1 MTDSGKVTRVEEEV
15 EGEHVESAD
24 YIFKRIGDPLP
35 ITPHDSSFDPRG
47 SPSRPLAVSE
57 KHGLVFVAHSSGFCV
72 ARTKDIMAS
81 AAEMEEKGSYS
92 SVQELSIVDVP
103 LPNIHILALSTDGS
117 TLAATVDA
125 DIHFFSVESLLH
137 KGLKPSLSCSLNES
151 NSIKDM
157 QWTRKPENLYVVLS
171 DLGKLSHGSVGGLM
185 EDVMDNVDA
194 VGWSSKGNLIVVA
207 RKDNISILSSNFEE
221 RSSMLIS
228 FKPWDEDSDENCI
241 VKVDSIR
248 WVRHDSIILGCFQL
262 TAQGN
267 EKGYLVQVIKVK
279 DGKFTDHKLPGKGKK
294 AKVLRG
300 GMVSAMF
307 WAIWMERNRL
317 ILRTTQSVEGKIY
330 GIKFGYGH
338 LYGHQLFHNLEDSCK
353 PVVISFYDLFS
364 NVIDDILPSASG
376 PYLLLSYLEQCELAI
391 VANRK
396 NVDEH
401 IVYLSWS
408 LGEEKNEVVVV
419 DIFQDSLLPRIELQD
434 NGDDNLILGLSVD
447 KVSISKKISV
457 RFGEEHKE
465 LSPFCVLMC
474 LTLEGKL
481 IMFHVASVS
490 RITASPAVVSS
501 LSDGEE
507 DSTALVP
514 VESESTKPSFQLGK
528 EQFEKASMD
537 VPLVNESRKELDR
550 KVGLDVH
557 VKDDLKSLN
566 ANETV
571 MPGLLTQILNK
582 EITSYKEVEPLKNTQ
597 SFKAEGKQEVIVPKL
612 HEDVDGNQ
620 IQLPGLGNRNTEQAS
635 TNASLQEGPS
645 YVFRDFSKTEAKN
658 IEGRGTGSVSFG
670 GNIAADAAIKS
681 NSNDTRNNFGMGT
694 ESPGK
699 IESAG
704 FQSVSSQ
711 SRFGGKIVSSKDTD
725 VKSPLITSTSIQGS
739 RSGNASQTVAASGAH
754 GKHFGKPINFKDVSG
769 KPTSVNSSDRL
780 GEIGKWRPS
789 AATGNIVSVPS
800 ISSSQTLSH
809 GSFSFANSPNQSRM
823 PNSEPNLSKQ
833 FGNIKEMTKE
843 LDMLLQSI
851 EGAGG
856 FRDACTVNQKG
867 SVEELERGIETL
879 SDRCRLWK
887 SIMDERLREIQHLLD
902 TTVQVLARKIYMEGI
917 VKQASDRRYWDFWN
931 CQKLSSELELKRRH
945 ILKMNQDLTDQ
956 LIQLERHFNGL
967 ELNKFGENAGARAG
981 GRALQS
987 RFGPPRHIQSLH
999 SLHSTMTSQLAAA
1012 DQLSE
1017 CLSKQMA
1024 ALKIESPSVKK
1035 QNVKKELFETIGI
1048 PYDASFSSP
1057 SRTPNEKLSFSF
1069 GSAASKDQPR
1079 RNVNAIKNYEP
1090 ETARRRRDSLDRS
1103 WESYEPT
1110 KATVKRLLLKESGK
1124 ESINRSSFPI
1134 DKQQLSPCLLEGSA
1148 VTRPRDHTSPTSFLH
1163 PSVNKSGI
1171 QGTQPKQAFESSATP
1186 FVWAS
1191 DLPGP
1196 FQPTGLKSL
1205 TQEHKML
1212 ATSQVFPAAR
1222 QNFTRETSMTAER
1235 SGDGMAYIGKYDS
1248 VPMKEKPV
1256 LPSDTTQKPSF
1267 SKVST
1272 QTPSLQKRQ
1281 NDMLNAYAKDTALPP
1296 KESVKDGPLTTRMA
1310 STEAGKKHDFP
1321 FSPSFSVPV
1330 IPSEP
1335 GKFAQT
1341 DAATNKSQTVK
1352 MPPPTTFLM
1361 SVSAPSSP
1369 IISSS
1374 SAPLSSS
1381 SIPQS
1386 VAPTFSSAMPLNKSL
1401 ASSVTAADE
1410 SKPVS
1415 STSESPK
1422 TEIQPPSKP
1431 DMNAN
1436 TTSPRMEFG
1445 PSTVEG
1451 NLELKPSVSSP
1462 PSIETST
1469 GLSTG
1474 DDPSLIKASPAA
1486 VEASGSQTGMNE
1498 TAGPKQNV
1506 TVNDQQDQP
1515 SAGHSPFPNLP
1526 TTSGSV
1532 TGGIDGLDLQNA
1544 EEDDMDEETPDASR
1558 VSELSLG
1565 SLGGFGLGSGPKPN
1579 PFGGS
1584 FGNAQ
1589 NAQTNAT
1596 SPFSRPVASGE
1607 LFQPASFNFQSLQ
1620 PSQSSQ
1626 PANSGAFAGGFGTS
1640 TTAQAPIPSGFG
1652 QPAQV
1657 GPGQQALGSV
1667 LGAFGQ
1673 SRQIGTSLPGTGFG
1687 SPGGFGGGIAGITPT
1702 GSFTSAA
1709 TGGFAGAASG
1719 GGGFASLASGG
1730 GGSAVAAS
1738 GGSGFAA
1745 AASGGGGFSGA
1756 VSGGVGF
1763 AGAAFGGGGFGGAAS
1778 GGGFG
1783 AFGGQQGS
1791 GSFSAF
1797 GGVGGTGKPPELF
1810 TQMRK

>member
-279 DGKFTDHKLPGKGKK
+279 DGKFTD
-294 AKVLRG
+294 
-300 GMVSAMF
+300 
-307 WAIWMERNRL
+307 
-317 ILRTTQSVEGKIY
+317 
-330 GIKFGYGH
+330 
-338 LYGHQLFHNLEDSCK
+338 DSCK

-1048 PYDASFSSP
+1048 PYDASLSSP

-1607 LFQPASFNFQSLQ
+1607 FFQPASFNFQSLQ

-1652 QPAQV
+1652 QPTQV

>member
-194 VGWSSKGNLIVVA
+194 GATNACFDLCFVIVGWSSKGNLIVVA

-279 DGKFTDHKLPGKGKK
+279 DGKFTD
-294 AKVLRG
+294 
-300 GMVSAMF
+300 
-307 WAIWMERNRL
+307 
-317 ILRTTQSVEGKIY
+317 
-330 GIKFGYGH
+330 
-338 LYGHQLFHNLEDSCK
+338 DSCK

-1048 PYDASFSSP
+1048 PYDASLSSP

-1607 LFQPASFNFQSLQ
+1607 FFQPASFNFQSLQ

-1652 QPAQV
+1652 QPTQV

-1778 GGGFG
+1778 GGGGFG

>member
-1 MTDSGKVTRVEEEV
+1 MNSSHPPAFRRVSFLQTHFICVRAKGEAVSVPAQTHHALSVAVRVPSRRRRERMSDSGKVTRVEEEV

-72 ARTKDIMAS
+72 ARTKDVMAS

-103 LPNIHILALSTDGS
+103 LPNLHILALSTDSS

-151 NSIKDM
+151 KSIKDM

-194 VGWSSKGNLIVVA
+194 VGWSSKGNLIAVA

-221 RSSMLIS
+221 RSSMLIY

-262 TAQGN
+262 TAHGN

-279 DGKFTDHKLPGKGKK
+279 DGKFTD
-294 AKVLRG
+294 
-300 GMVSAMF
+300 
-307 WAIWMERNRL
+307 
-317 ILRTTQSVEGKIY
+317 
-330 GIKFGYGH
+330 
-338 LYGHQLFHNLEDSCK
+338 DSCK

-391 VANRK
+391 VTNRK

-465 LSPFCVLMC
+465 LSPFCVLIC

-490 RITASPAVVSS
+490 GITASPPVVSS

-514 VESESTKPSFQLGK
+514 VESGSTKPSFQLGK

-537 VPLVNESRKELDR
+537 VPLVIEDRKELDR
-550 KVGLDVH
+550 KLGLDVH

-597 SFKAEGKQEVIVPKL
+597 SFKAEGKQEVIVPKR

-635 TNASLQEGPS
+635 TNASLQEGPN
-645 YVFRDFSKTEAKN
+645 YVFSDFSKTEAQN

-670 GNIAADAAIKS
+670 GNVAADAAIKS
-681 NSNDTRNNFGMGT
+681 NSNDKRNNFGMGT

-699 IESAG
+699 MESAG

-711 SRFGGKIVSSKDTD
+711 SRFGGTIVSSKDTD

-739 RSGNASQTVAASGAH
+739 RSGNASQTKS
-754 GKHFGKPINFKDVSG
+754 INIKDVSV

-867 SVEELERGIETL
+867 SVEELERDIETL
-879 SDRCRLWK
+879 SDKCRLWK

-967 ELNKFGENAGARAG
+967 ELNKFGENAVARVS
-981 GRALQS
+981 GRALHS

-1110 KATVKRLLLKESGK
+1110 KATVKRFLLKESGK
-1124 ESINRSSFPI
+1124 ESVNRSSFPI
-1134 DKQQLSPCLLEGSA
+1134 DKQQLSPPPLEGSA

-1171 QGTQPKQAFESSATP
+1171 QGAQPKQAFESSATP
-1186 FVWAS
+1186 FVWA

-1196 FQPTGLKSL
+1196 FQRTGLKSL
-1205 TQEHKML
+1205 MQEHKMSP
-1212 ATSQVFPAAR
+1212 TSQLFPAAG

-1235 SGDGMAYIGKYDS
+1235 CGDGMAYIGKYDS

-1256 LPSDTTQKPSF
+1256 LPSDTTQKPSS

-1272 QTPSLQKRQ
+1272 QTLSLQKKQ
-1281 NDMLNAYAKDTALPP
+1281 NDMLNSYAKDTALPP

-1321 FSPSFSVPV
+1321 FSPLFSVPM
-1330 IPSEP
+1330 IASEP

-1341 DAATNKSQTVK
+1341 DAATNKSQTDK
-1352 MPPPTTFLM
+1352 MPPPTTFSM

-1386 VAPTFSSAMPLNKSL
+1386 VAPTFSSTMPLNKSL
-1401 ASSVTAADE
+1401 ASSITAADE

-1436 TTSPRMEFG
+1436 TTSPRVEFG

-1469 GLSTG
+1469 GLSSG
-1474 DDPSLIKASPAA
+1474 DEPSLIKASPAA
-1486 VEASGSQTGMNE
+1486 VVASGSQTGMNE

-1506 TVNDQQDQP
+1506 TVNAQQDQP

-1526 TTSGSV
+1526 TTLGSV
-1532 TGGIDGLDLQNA
+1532 TGGIDGLDVQNA
-1544 EEDDMDEETPDASR
+1544 EEDDMDEETLDTSR

-1565 SLGGFGLGSGPKPN
+1565 SLGGFGLGSAPKSN

-1589 NAQTNAT
+1589 TAQTNAT
-1596 SPFSRPVASGE
+1596 SPFSRPVPSGE
-1607 LFQPASFNFQSLQ
+1607 LFQPASFNFQSIE
-1620 PSQSSQ
+1620 PSQSSL

-1673 SRQIGTSLPGTGFG
+1673 SRQLGTSLPGTGFG
-1687 SPGGFGGGIAGITPT
+1687 SPSGFGGGIAGITPT
-1702 GSFTSAA
+1702 GNFTSAA

-1730 GGSAVAAS
+1730 GGSAAAAS

-1745 AASGGGGFSGA
+1745 AASGGSGFSGA

-1763 AGAAFGGGGFGGAAS
+1763 AGAAFGGGGFGGTAS
-1778 GGGFG
+1778 GGGGFG

>member
-279 DGKFTDHKLPGKGKK
+279 DGKFTD
-294 AKVLRG
+294 
-300 GMVSAMF
+300 
-307 WAIWMERNRL
+307 
-317 ILRTTQSVEGKIY
+317 
-330 GIKFGYGH
+330 
-338 LYGHQLFHNLEDSCK
+338 DSCK

-1163 PSVNKSGI
+1163 PSVNKCI

>member
-57 KHGLVFVAHSSGFCV
+57 KHGLVFVAHTSGFCV

-262 TAQGN
+262 TAHGN

-279 DGKFTDHKLPGKGKK
+279 DGKFTD
-294 AKVLRG
+294 
-300 GMVSAMF
+300 
-307 WAIWMERNRL
+307 
-317 ILRTTQSVEGKIY
+317 
-330 GIKFGYGH
+330 
-338 LYGHQLFHNLEDSCK
+338 DSCK

-396 NVDEH
+396 NADEH

-566 ANETV
+566 TNETV

-1212 ATSQVFPAAR
+1212 ATSQLFPAAR

-1272 QTPSLQKRQ
+1272 QTPSLQKKQ

-1374 SAPLSSS
+1374 LAPLSSS

-1506 TVNDQQDQP
+1506 TVNAQQDQP

-1544 EEDDMDEETPDASR
+1544 EEDDMDEETPDAGR

-1565 SLGGFGLGSGPKPN
+1565 SLGGFGLGSGSKPN

>member
-1 MTDSGKVTRVEEEV
+1 MTDSGKVTQVEEEV

-57 KHGLVFVAHSSGFCV
+57 KHGLVFVAHTSGFCV

-262 TAQGN
+262 TAHGN

-279 DGKFTDHKLPGKGKK
+279 DGKFTD
-294 AKVLRG
+294 
-300 GMVSAMF
+300 
-307 WAIWMERNRL
+307 
-317 ILRTTQSVEGKIY
+317 
-330 GIKFGYGH
+330 
-338 LYGHQLFHNLEDSCK
+338 DSCK

-396 NVDEH
+396 NADEH

-566 ANETV
+566 TNETV

-1212 ATSQVFPAAR
+1212 ATSQLFPAAR

-1272 QTPSLQKRQ
+1272 QTPSLQKKQ

-1506 TVNDQQDQP
+1506 TVNAQQDQP

-1544 EEDDMDEETPDASR
+1544 EEDDMDEETPDAGR

-1565 SLGGFGLGSGPKPN
+1565 SLGGFGLGSGSKPN

-1778 GGGFG
+1778 GGGGFG

>member
-92 SVQELSIVDVP
+92 SLQELSIVDVP

-279 DGKFTDHKLPGKGKK
+279 DGKFTD
-294 AKVLRG
+294 
-300 GMVSAMF
+300 
-307 WAIWMERNRL
+307 
-317 ILRTTQSVEGKIY
+317 
-330 GIKFGYGH
+330 
-338 LYGHQLFHNLEDSCK
+338 DSCK

-1652 QPAQV
+1652 QPTQV

>member
-279 DGKFTDHKLPGKGKK
+279 DGKFTD
-294 AKVLRG
+294 
-300 GMVSAMF
+300 
-307 WAIWMERNRL
+307 
-317 ILRTTQSVEGKIY
+317 
-330 GIKFGYGH
+330 
-338 LYGHQLFHNLEDSCK
+338 DSCK

-528 EQFEKASMD
+528 EQFEKASMN

-1652 QPAQV
+1652 QPTQV

>member
-57 KHGLVFVAHSSGFCV
+57 KHGLVFVAHTSGFCV

-262 TAQGN
+262 TAHGN

-279 DGKFTDHKLPGKGKK
+279 DGKFTD
-294 AKVLRG
+294 
-300 GMVSAMF
+300 
-307 WAIWMERNRL
+307 
-317 ILRTTQSVEGKIY
+317 
-330 GIKFGYGH
+330 
-338 LYGHQLFHNLEDSCK
+338 DSCK

-396 NVDEH
+396 NADEH

-566 ANETV
+566 TNETV

-1212 ATSQVFPAAR
+1212 ATSQLFPAAR

-1272 QTPSLQKRQ
+1272 QTPSLQKKQ

-1506 TVNDQQDQP
+1506 TVNAQQDQP

-1544 EEDDMDEETPDASR
+1544 EEDDMDEETPDAGR

-1565 SLGGFGLGSGPKPN
+1565 SLGGFGLGSGSKPN

>member
-35 ITPHDSSFDPRG
+35 ITPHDSSLDPRG
-47 SPSRPLAVSE
+47 SPSRPLTVSE
-57 KHGLVFVAHSSGFCV
+57 KHGLVFVTHSSGFCV

-228 FKPWDEDSDENCI
+228 FKPWDEDSDKNCI

-262 TAQGN
+262 TAHGN

-279 DGKFTDHKLPGKGKK
+279 DGKFTDVSGI
-294 AKVLRG
+294 
-300 GMVSAMF
+300 VSAMF

-317 ILRTTQSVEGKIY
+317 ILRTMQSVEGKIY

-338 LYGHQLFHNLEDSCK
+338 LYGHRLFHNLEVFPFQKCGVIGMMILDSCK

-376 PYLLLSYLEQCELAI
+376 PYFELAI

-457 RFGEEHKE
+457 RFGEEYKE

-490 RITASPAVVSS
+490 GITASPAVVSS

-557 VKDDLKSLN
+557 VKDDLKSLD

-582 EITSYKEVEPLKNTQ
+582 EITSYKEVESLKSTQ

-739 RSGNASQTVAASGAH
+739 RSGNASQTVAAPGAH

-769 KPTSVNSSDRL
+769 KPTSINSSDRL

-931 CQKLSSELELKRRH
+931 CQKLSSELELKQRH

-1079 RNVNAIKNYEP
+1079 RNVNSIKNYEP

-1110 KATVKRLLLKESGK
+1110 KATVKRLLLKEIGK

-1134 DKQQLSPCLLEGSA
+1134 DKQQLSPRLLEGSA

-1163 PSVNKSGI
+1163 PS
-1171 QGTQPKQAFESSATP
+1171 GTQPKQAFESSATP

-1212 ATSQVFPAAR
+1212 ATSQLFPAPR

-1272 QTPSLQKRQ
+1272 QTPSLQKKQ

-1341 DAATNKSQTVK
+1341 DAATNKSQTDK
-1352 MPPPTTFLM
+1352 MPPPTFLM

-1374 SAPLSSS
+1374 SAPLSLS

-1401 ASSVTAADE
+1401 ASFVTAADE

-1506 TVNDQQDQP
+1506 TVNAQQDQP
-1515 SAGHSPFPNLP
+1515 SAGHSPFPSLP

-1626 PANSGAFAGGFGTS
+1626 PVNSGAFAGGFGTS
-1640 TTAQAPIPSGFG
+1640 TTTLASIPIGFG
-1652 QPAQV
+1652 QAAQV

-1673 SRQIGTSLPGTGFG
+1673 SRQLGTSLPGTGFG
-1687 SPGGFGGGIAGITPT
+1687 SPGGFGGGITPT

-1745 AASGGGGFSGA
+1745 TASGGGGFSGA

-1778 GGGFG
+1778 GGGGFG

-1797 GGVGGTGKPPELF
+1797 GGIGGTGKPPELF

>member
-57 KHGLVFVAHSSGFCV
+57 KHGLVFVAHTSGFCV

-262 TAQGN
+262 TAHGN

-279 DGKFTDHKLPGKGKK
+279 DGKFTD
-294 AKVLRG
+294 
-300 GMVSAMF
+300 
-307 WAIWMERNRL
+307 
-317 ILRTTQSVEGKIY
+317 
-330 GIKFGYGH
+330 
-338 LYGHQLFHNLEDSCK
+338 DSCK

-396 NVDEH
+396 NADEH

-566 ANETV
+566 TNETV

-1212 ATSQVFPAAR
+1212 ATSQLFPAAR

-1272 QTPSLQKRQ
+1272 QTPSLQKKQ

-1506 TVNDQQDQP
+1506 TVNAQQDQP

-1544 EEDDMDEETPDASR
+1544 EEDDMDEETPDAGR

-1565 SLGGFGLGSGPKPN
+1565 SLGGFGLGSGSKPN

-1778 GGGFG
+1778 GGGGFG

>member
-194 VGWSSKGNLIVVA
+194 GATNACFDLCFVKVGWSSKGNLIVVA

-279 DGKFTDHKLPGKGKK
+279 DGKFTD
-294 AKVLRG
+294 
-300 GMVSAMF
+300 
-307 WAIWMERNRL
+307 
-317 ILRTTQSVEGKIY
+317 
-330 GIKFGYGH
+330 
-338 LYGHQLFHNLEDSCK
+338 DSCK

-1584 FGNAQ
+1584 FGNAKCT
-1589 NAQTNAT
+1589 TNAT

-1778 GGGFG
+1778 GGGGFG

>member
-1 MTDSGKVTRVEEEV
+1 MTDSGKVTQVEEEV

-57 KHGLVFVAHSSGFCV
+57 KHGLVFVAHTSGFCV

-262 TAQGN
+262 TAHGN

-279 DGKFTDHKLPGKGKK
+279 DGKFTD
-294 AKVLRG
+294 
-300 GMVSAMF
+300 
-307 WAIWMERNRL
+307 
-317 ILRTTQSVEGKIY
+317 
-330 GIKFGYGH
+330 
-338 LYGHQLFHNLEDSCK
+338 DSCK

-396 NVDEH
+396 NADEH

-566 ANETV
+566 TNETV

-1212 ATSQVFPAAR
+1212 ATSQLFPAAR

-1272 QTPSLQKRQ
+1272 QTPSLQKKQ

-1506 TVNDQQDQP
+1506 TVNAQQDQP

-1544 EEDDMDEETPDASR
+1544 EEDDMDEETPDAGR

-1565 SLGGFGLGSGPKPN
+1565 SLGGFGLGSGSKPN

>member
-57 KHGLVFVAHSSGFCV
+57 KHGLVFVAHTSGFCV

-262 TAQGN
+262 TAHGN

-279 DGKFTDHKLPGKGKK
+279 DGKFTD
-294 AKVLRG
+294 
-300 GMVSAMF
+300 
-307 WAIWMERNRL
+307 
-317 ILRTTQSVEGKIY
+317 
-330 GIKFGYGH
+330 
-338 LYGHQLFHNLEDSCK
+338 DSCK

-396 NVDEH
+396 NADEH

-566 ANETV
+566 TNETV

-1212 ATSQVFPAAR
+1212 ATSQLFPAAR

-1272 QTPSLQKRQ
+1272 QTPSLQKKQ

-1374 SAPLSSS
+1374 LAPLSSS

-1506 TVNDQQDQP
+1506 TVNAQQDQP

-1544 EEDDMDEETPDASR
+1544 EEDDMDEETPDAGR

-1565 SLGGFGLGSGPKPN
+1565 SLGGFGLGSGSKPN

-1778 GGGFG
+1778 GGGGFG